1 MKSAMGGRGLT
12 ASSSLSDFARTAA
25 ENADLAGISPE
36 FASGMST
43 YHPEFGENPNSNL
56 DSLARTLK
64 VRQAARQ
71 GRIGGPQHLQLR

>member
-1 MKSAMGGRGLT
+1 MGLLIR
-12 ASSSLSDFARTAA
+12 ASSLSDFARTAA
-25 ENADLAGISPE
+25 ENADLAGISPV

-64 VRQAARQ
+64 VRQAAT
-71 GRIGGPQHLQLR
+71 GGSPNET

>member
-1 MKSAMGGRGLT
+1 VPF

-25 ENADLAGISPE
+25 ENADLAGIPPE

-64 VRQAARQ
+64 VRQAASPVLFPGKNFSER
-71 GRIGGPQHLQLR
+71 LLRVGLS